1 MECGKLD
8 SHMEVT
14 LASRRRGRGKEVV
27 TKGHAKEGG
36 GWGEPKVIHGPK
48 GEGNDE

>member
-8 SHMEVT
+8 SHMEET

-36 GWGEPKVIHGPK
+36 LGGTKSYPQTQRRRK
-48 GEGNDE
+48 